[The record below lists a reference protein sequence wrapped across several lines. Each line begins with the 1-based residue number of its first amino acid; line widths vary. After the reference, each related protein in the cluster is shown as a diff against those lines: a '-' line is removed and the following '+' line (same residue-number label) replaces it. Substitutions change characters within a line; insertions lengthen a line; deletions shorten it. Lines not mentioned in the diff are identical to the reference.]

1 LEQLVTIELFGQ
13 SYTFKTESE
22 ATRAKDVGVY
32 LEKAV
37 AEVETQHSGK
47 SSDMTKYTLLILAA
61 LNIANENY
69 ELRANCSNLMRNIS
83 ERSKKLIYVLDAG
96 LQPMAIDLVGLK

>member
-1 LEQLVTIELFGQ
+1 MEQLVTIELFGQ

-22 ATRAKDVGVY
+22 ATRAKDVGVF

-47 SSDMTKYTLLILAA
+47 ASDMTKFTLLILAA
-61 LNIANENY
+61 LNIANEIY
-69 ELRANCSNLMRNIS
+69 ELRTNYSDFLKDIS
-83 ERSKKLIYVLDAG
+83 ERSGKLICSLDVG
-96 LQPMAIDLVGLK
+96 LQ